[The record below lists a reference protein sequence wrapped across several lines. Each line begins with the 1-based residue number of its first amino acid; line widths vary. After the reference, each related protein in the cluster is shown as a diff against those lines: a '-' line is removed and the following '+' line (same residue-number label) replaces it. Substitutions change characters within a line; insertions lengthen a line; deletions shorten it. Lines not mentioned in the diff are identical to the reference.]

1 MLSFADCSKL
11 AFLWFFI
18 PNVHQFLRIVYAK
31 WSPSTVFA
39 FDTLYWAIAIEVKVF
54 FLNFCKVVQFQTY
67 LKGILHLADDLP
79 LGSARLHLAK
89 SKKQR
94 TLPDIPSARSA

>member
-11 AFLWFFI
+11 ALLWFFI

-31 WSPSTVFA
+31 WSPSNVFA

-54 FLNFCKVVQFQTY
+54 YSIFAKLSNFK
-67 LKGILHLADDLP
+67 LI
-79 LGSARLHLAK
+79 
-89 SKKQR
+89 
-94 TLPDIPSARSA
+94 